1 MKIPLSSISF
11 YLDIETATH
20 RGEIK
25 VKLLVESL
33 IEFGTLPIQKLE
45 EGVEGSL
52 IQNQHQNTIQRR
64 TVVND

>member
-25 VKLLVESL
+25 VVST
-33 IEFGTLPIQKLE
+33 FGRDFNRVWHLTNSEARGRSGRILNLKSASKYNPNKE
-45 EGVEGSL
+45 EL
-52 IQNQHQNTIQRR
+52 W
-64 TVVND
+64 